1 MDKINLVWAKLGDVI
16 PNPLNPR
23 QDYSTRTED
32 MQRIIKE
39 KGWESGI
46 TCYLKETKYVILSGH
61 RRWYAARKL
70 GVQKIPVIL
79 VREPESEEEELE
91 RLGSVQGGKVDW
103 SMYEWAKYTYE
114 MWIMWDKCSFHELAK
129 KMGVDN
135 KQIAVR
141 VKVFQYYQHSEI
153 EDKLANGVYTLFAL
167 YYLIIWLEKLDKFKK
182 DLVQRFNIDLI
193 RVTMLRKIELGLVTV
208 NDLKNEMLIRT
219 LSDEQIKTF
228 LVNINLKFSDVTEEN
243 VVDKV
248 VGSSKLKTH
257 QVKIKNALININ
269 KIDAKNTQDAD
280 ELLNHLNNLKAEVA
294 TKLEYLN
301 EFL

>member
-167 YYLIIWLEKLDKFKK
+167 YYLSVL
-182 DLVQRFNIDLI
+182 Q
-193 RVTMLRKIELGLVTV
+193 
-208 NDLKNEMLIRT
+208 
-219 LSDEQIKTF
+219 
-228 LVNINLKFSDVTEEN
+228 
-243 VVDKV
+243 
-248 VGSSKLKTH
+248 
-257 QVKIKNALININ
+257 
-269 KIDAKNTQDAD
+269 
-280 ELLNHLNNLKAEVA
+280 
-294 TKLEYLN
+294 
-301 EFL
+301 

>member
-1 MDKINLVWAKLGDVI
+1 M
-16 PNPLNPR
+16 
-23 QDYSTRTED
+23 
-32 MQRIIKE
+32 
-39 KGWESGI
+39 
-46 TCYLKETKYVILSGH
+46 
-61 RRWYAARKL
+61 
-70 GVQKIPVIL
+70 IL
-79 VREPESEEEELE
+79 VREPKSEEEELE

-167 YYLIIWLEKLDKFKK
+167 YYLIIWLEKLDKFKN
-182 DLVQRFNIDLI
+182 DLVQRFNMDLI

-228 LVNINLKFSDVTEEN
+228 LVNINLRFSDVTEEN
-243 VVDKV
+243 IVDKV

-269 KIDAKNTQDAD
+269 QIDAKNIQDAD

-294 TKLEYLN
+294 IKLEYLN